1 LEECGPCPVFMGFTL
16 AFALQMRKK
25 HGKTSVRVAEEC
37 QLGMTKIHKYTLR
50 IHRHNNKN
58 LCVLF
63 QVCWIR
69 DIWTDLKMSTSIW
82 SPTVK
87 VQTDIKHTSQ
97 VTTRTWT
104 TRNTSDDFKIVF
116 MRSLYSHSSI
126 HWYSFI
132 SNAKL
137 LLDSKSHYR
146 YYTPKTYRLYFLV
159 HLSISCTRG

>member
-1 LEECGPCPVFMGFTL
+1 MPRLCGFYPGICFTTEEKARENLSQGSWRVPVGTM
-16 AFALQMRKK
+16 
-25 HGKTSVRVAEEC
+25 
-37 QLGMTKIHKYTLR
+37 KIHRYTIRTYRHKNKKLR
-50 IHRHNNKN
+50 
-58 LCVLF
+58 LLF

-159 HLSISCTRG
+159 HLSISCTRGKVTK